1 MEHSVDLSAKTFVQA
16 ISPSSPRRILKKIKK
31 ILKKTDVDGSDT
43 LDIDDLDGRLAGFN
57 FDDES
62 DDEGNEAEDSEG
74 DDAVKDDAAAAD
86 SIGKALALIKQV
98 RIVNFI
104 RIYIKNIYISIID
117 PRVSSGSGIFCKVL
131 SAGWSAHST
140 TSSLDPY
147 TLGLFVCI
155 SW

>member
-1 MEHSVDLSAKTFVQA
+1 VQA

-86 SIGKALALIKQV
+86 SIGKALALVKQV

-104 RIYIKNIYISIID
+104 RIYIKNIYIYISIID

-131 SAGWSAHST
+131 SAG
-140 TSSLDPY
+140 
-147 TLGLFVCI
+147 
-155 SW
+155 